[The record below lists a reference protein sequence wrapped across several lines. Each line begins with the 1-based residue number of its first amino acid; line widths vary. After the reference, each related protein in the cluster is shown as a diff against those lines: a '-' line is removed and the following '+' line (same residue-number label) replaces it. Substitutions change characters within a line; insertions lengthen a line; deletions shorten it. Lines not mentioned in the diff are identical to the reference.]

1 MAVAFQGAGS
11 PLGKV
16 SDYLA
21 CLHKFHATTCVAEV
35 DLLPRWRL
43 FLPAQWSEASSPDIN
58 GGMDPNLV
66 LAHLAHNAAVLQ
78 LHQSVAYPPAELRAT
93 TVSFPLEGSA
103 RTCTHAAGEIS
114 SISEEFVR
122 RSAGLVHPLVS
133 FCLFLAGRVLLGK
146 HTLSFNFG

>member
-1 MAVAFQGAGS
+1 MA
-11 PLGKV
+11 L
-16 SDYLA
+16 
-21 CLHKFHATTCVAEV
+21 
-35 DLLPRWRL
+35 LLPHTRLNVVRCVTVVDPLSRWRL

-78 LHQSVAYPPAELRAT
+78 LHQSVAYPPAELQAT
-93 TVSFPLEGSA
+93 AVSFPLEGSA

-146 HTLSFNFG
+146 HALPFSPEHGKDD